1 MLKSINEEV
10 LHMSELPSAK
20 QSPRIINGVL
30 KWYLGDTFD
39 LDIRLSL
46 IDQEN
51 EDYIIGPDDTVET
64 VFRDA
69 TGDIVK
75 TFTQTG
81 IGDNTITLDFNAET
95 TALFDRGKY
104 TYDIYLNSLER
115 TTLANDNEAVVE

>member
-1 MLKSINEEV
+1 
-10 LHMSELPSAK
+10 MSELPSAK

-30 KWYLGDTFD
+30 IWYFCDTFD
-39 LDIRLSL
+39 LDIKLSL

-51 EDYIIGPDDTVET
+51 EEYIIRPEDIVET
-64 VFRDA
+64 AFRDA
-69 TGDIVK
+69 TGDVVH

-81 IGDNTITLDFNAET
+81 ITDNTITLSFDAEI

-104 TYDIYLNSLER
+104 TYDIYLNGVKR